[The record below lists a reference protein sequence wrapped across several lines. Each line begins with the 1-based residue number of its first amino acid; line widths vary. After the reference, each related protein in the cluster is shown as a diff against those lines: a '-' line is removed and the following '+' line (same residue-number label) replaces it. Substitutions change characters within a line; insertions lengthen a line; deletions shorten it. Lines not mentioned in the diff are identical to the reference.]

1 MEVDGAG
8 MQTPGAA
15 AARYSYLFPI
25 GYSNSSECGYCRQ
38 TRRGFSYYA
47 IATSLT
53 PEFYQKLVDRCWRR
67 SGSLL
72 YRPNQK
78 HSCCPHYTLRLD
90 STQFKPTKDQRQAV
104 NRFNRYVLG
113 ETYPRDAARLHPR
126 SRAEVRRRH
135 NVFDLVERI
144 HEPEAGVVKTP
155 PSPDHVFTVA
165 LEPDT
170 FTEEKYEIFEN
181 YQRIVHREPPDKI
194 SRHGFM
200 RFLCNSPLRRGSAVG
215 PDGTERQLGSFHHCY
230 RIDGKL
236 VAVGVLDLLP
246 DCVSAVYFFYHES
259 IHWLNPGKL
268 GALREIALAREAGY
282 RWWYPGYYVHNCAK
296 MRYKIDY
303 KPQYVLDPE
312 DLRWYPLDKD
322 ALARFDKHHYVCFSR
337 EDEDVEMAEDSGGK
351 TVTDS
356 ASALKPDEPGPHAS
370 SSAETEATSPPPA
383 GPAPSQTQPM
393 NSTQANSYGDSS
405 SPSEPES
412 NSSADSAEEEE
423 EEEDSTFLLTSSMP
437 GIPSLEDMRRVDM
450 DGLVLRADFSD
461 NLIVASHLV
470 IWDTEDV
477 AQFGSLKSRIAELVA
492 AVGPDLLGEICI
504 DFRKRS
510 SAAAG

>member
-1 MEVDGAG
+1 MEGEG
-8 MQTPGAA
+8 RNMQTPGDA

-25 GYSNSSECGYCRQ
+25 GYSNSSECGYCRG
-38 TRRGFSYYA
+38 TRSGQSTKRYSYYA
-47 IATSLT
+47 IAKSLT
-53 PEFYQKLVDRCWRR
+53 PAFYQKLVDRCWRR
-67 SGSLL
+67 SGTLL

-90 STQFKPTKDQRQAV
+90 STEFKPTKDQRQAV
-104 NRFNRYVLG
+104 NRFNRHILG
-113 ETYPRDAARLHPR
+113 DTYARDAARLHPR
-126 SRAEVRRRH
+126 PRAEVRRRH

-144 HEPEAGVVKTP
+144 HESEHQYLKEPP
-155 PSPDHVFTVA
+155 PSPAHVFTVT

-170 FTEEKYEIFEN
+170 FTEEKYGVFEN

-194 SRHGFM
+194 SRHGFE
-200 RFLCNSPLRRGSAVG
+200 RFLCNSPLTRETFVG
-215 PDGTERQLGSFHHCY
+215 PDGSKRRLGSFHQCY

-246 DCVSAVYFFYHES
+246 DCVSAVYFLYHES

-296 MRYKIDY
+296 MRYKIEY

-312 DLRWYPLDKD
+312 DLNWYLLDKE
-322 ALARFDKHHYVCFSR
+322 ALELFDKGHYICFSR
-337 EDEDVEMAEDSGGK
+337 KYAQGRRPDLNN
-351 TVTDS
+351 S
-356 ASALKPDEPGPHAS
+356 AGPSQAQD
-370 SSAETEATSPPPA
+370 TTSPA
-383 GPAPSQTQPM
+383 A
-393 NSTQANSYGDSS
+393 
-405 SPSEPES
+405 
-412 NSSADSAEEEE
+412 ADEEEVGEEEE
-423 EEEDSTFLLTSSMP
+423 EEEEAFLLSSNMP
-437 GIPSLEDMRRVDM
+437 GIPSLADMEQVDM
-450 DGLVLRADFSD
+450 DGLVLRSDFSD

-477 AQFGSLKSRIAELVA
+477 AQFGTLKSRIAELVA
-492 AVGPDLLGEICI
+492 AVGPDLVGNICI

-510 SAAAG
+510 GS

>member
-1 MEVDGAG
+1 

-25 GYSNSSECGYCRQ
+25 
-38 TRRGFSYYA
+38 GFSYYA

-144 HEPEAGVVKTP
+144 HEPEAEVVKTP

-337 EDEDVEMAEDSGGK
+337 EDEDVEMAESSGGK
-351 TVTDS
+351 TLTDS
-356 ASALKPDEPGPHAS
+356 ASALKPDEP
-370 SSAETEATSPPPA
+370 
-383 GPAPSQTQPM
+383 
-393 NSTQANSYGDSS
+393 
-405 SPSEPES
+405 
-412 NSSADSAEEEE
+412 EEE